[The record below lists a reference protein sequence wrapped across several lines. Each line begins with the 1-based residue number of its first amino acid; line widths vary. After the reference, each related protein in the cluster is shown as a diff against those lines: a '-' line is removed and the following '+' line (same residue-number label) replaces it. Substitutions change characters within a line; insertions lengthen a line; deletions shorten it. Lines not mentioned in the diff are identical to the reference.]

1 MDDKT
6 LNDLKQVVDQALTT
20 KKQIEYLDDVI
31 ASCNAEVGFL
41 DIRINY
47 RNQNEVS
54 MATVLGA
61 GETFTAFKTHVS
73 IAAQQEKDRLVSNYK
88 NINLQGVIK

>member
-6 LNDLKQVVDQALTT
+6 LNDLKQVVDQALAV
-20 KKQIEYLDDVI
+20 KKKMEHLDDVI

-47 RNQNEVS
+47 RNQNEAS
-54 MATVLGA
+54 AASILGA
-61 GETFTAFKTHVS
+61 GETFTAFRDS
-73 IAAQQEKDRLVSNYK
+73 LAEAATKEKARLEASYK
-88 NINLQGVIK
+88 QLQIIQGAK